1 MEFQA
6 WRLSLFTE
14 LVRILVKMIDPGGVE
29 TAGSALDA
37 MYDITFLQ
45 QKLSEVAAVLACDP
59 GDQGMF
65 AVAHD
70 SYYPLSTL

>member
-1 MEFQA
+1 MQVAAVAQIAVMEFQA

-45 QKLSEVAAVLACDP
+45 QKLSEVAAVWP
-59 GDQGMF
+59 G
-65 AVAHD
+65 
-70 SYYPLSTL
+70 SR